1 MSDEDVVATVWH
13 ALLNR
18 LASDARV
25 TKQALGFLSLID
37 PVAVVGQ
44 NLYVDV
50 PNDVTKN
57 MIETRIMPLIAEY
70 LESHPDDGQPNQL
83 ILRVNPELEGSRVVE
98 HSPVTVAAT
107 SINAPGATAG
117 GPAANSLNFSAAS
130 NVSQSP
136 VAQNPVAQTSATP
149 AHSLNEL
156 PSFLSGSG
164 ALDVRNHE
172 TRLNPKYTFDTF
184 VIGGSN
190 RFAHAA
196 SFAVAEDPARSYNP
210 LFIYGASGL
219 GKTHLLHAIG
229 HYTIALHPRRKVR
242 YVSSEEFTNEFI
254 SSIQSNKAADFQAS
268 YRDIDVLLIDDIQ
281 FLQRAEQTQ
290 EAFFQIFNTLYN
302 NNKQVVITSDK
313 PPKDLGGFEERMVS
327 RFAWGLMTDI
337 QAPELETR
345 IAILRKK
352 ADNENIKVPDEIID
366 YMAQRVSSNIRE
378 LEGTLIRV
386 IAYANL
392 NRQPVTM
399 QLVQTMLRDIVPVGE
414 ERTTTTSEIMN
425 VVANF
430 YGITVDDLCSQSRVH
445 AIAQARQIAMYLVRE
460 LTSQSLPTIG
470 TIFGNRDHS
479 TVLYACRKVKED
491 LNRKRE
497 IYTHV
502 TELLARIKS
511 Q

>member
-1 MSDEDVVATVWH
+1 MSEEDAVAGLWDT
-13 ALLNR
+13 LLNR

-37 PVAVVGQ
+37 PVAVLGQ

-50 PNDVTKN
+50 PNDITKH
-57 MIETRIMPLIAEY
+57 MIETRIMPLITEY
-70 LESHPDDGQPNQL
+70 MAVDAAPGAPTQL
-83 ILRVNPELEGSRVVE
+83 VLRVNPDLEDAKVVDPTPI
-98 HSPVTVAAT
+98 SVAA
-107 SINAPGATAG
+107 GTAG
-117 GPAANSLNFSAAS
+117 
-130 NVSQSP
+130 
-136 VAQNPVAQTSATP
+136 QNHTDQGGYSDQTSGGEQ
-149 AHSLNEL
+149 SGFGSEL
-156 PSFLSGSG
+156 PSFLSGG
-164 ALDVRNHE
+164 ALDVRNQE
-172 TRLNPKYTFDTF
+172 TRLNPKYTFDSF
-184 VIGGSN
+184 VIGESN
-190 RFAHAA
+190 RFPHAA
-196 SFAVAEDPARSYNP
+196 AFAVAEDPARSYNP
-210 LFIYGASGL
+210 LFIYGPSGL

-229 HYTIALHPRRKVR
+229 HYTIALHPRRKIR

-254 SSIQSNKAADFQAS
+254 SSIQSNKAQEFQAS
-268 YRDIDVLLIDDIQ
+268 YRDVDLLLIDDIQ

-302 NNKQVVITSDK
+302 NNEQVVITSDK
-313 PPKDLGGFEERMVS
+313 PPKELGGFEERMLS

-337 QAPELETR
+337 QAPALETR

-352 ADNENIKVPDEIID
+352 ADNENFKVPDEIID

-386 IAYANL
+386 IAYADL

-399 QLVQTMLRDIVPVGE
+399 QLVQTILRDLVPVGE
-414 ERTTTTSEIMN
+414 EKTTTTSEIMN
-425 VVANF
+425 EVAHF
-430 YGITVDDLCSQSRVH
+430 YRITVDDLCGQSRIH

-470 TIFGNRDHS
+470 TIFGNRDHT
-479 TVLYACRKVKED
+479 TVLYACKKVRDD

-502 TELLARIKS
+502 TELLARIKN

>member
-1 MSDEDVVATVWH
+1 MSEEDVVATTWQT
-13 ALLNR
+13 LLDR
-18 LASDARV
+18 LGTDSRV
-25 TKQALGFLSLID
+25 TRQALAFLSLIE
-37 PVAVVGQ
+37 PVAIMG
-44 NLYVDV
+44 NNFYADV
-50 PNDVTKN
+50 PNEVTKG
-57 MIETRIMPLIAEY
+57 MIESRFMSLINEYMASNPNGEAPTQLVLRINKD
-70 LESHPDDGQPNQL
+70 LE
-83 ILRVNPELEGSRVVE
+83 VE
-98 HSPVTVAAT
+98 H
-107 SINAPGATAG
+107 
-117 GPAANSLNFSAAS
+117 PAEPAQVSYSSGLGDISAAS
-130 NVSQSP
+130 TTES
-136 VAQNPVAQTSATP
+136 TESA
-149 AHSLNEL
+149 AEI
-156 PSFLSGSG
+156 PSFLSGG

-196 SFAVAEDPARSYNP
+196 AFAVAEDPARSYNP
-210 LFIYGASGL
+210 LFIYGGSGL

-229 HYTIALHPRRKVR
+229 HYTIALHPRRKIR

-254 SSIQSNKAADFQAS
+254 SSIQSNRASEFQAS
-268 YRDIDVLLIDDIQ
+268 YRDVDLLLIDDIQ

-313 PPKDLGGFEERMVS
+313 PPKDLGGFEERMLS

-352 ADNENIKVPDEIID
+352 ADNENFKVPDEIID

-399 QLVQTMLRDIVPVGE
+399 QLVQTILRDIVPVGE

-425 VVANF
+425 EVAHF
-430 YGITVDDLCSQSRVH
+430 YRISVDDLCGQSRIH

-460 LTSQSLPTIG
+460 MTSQSLPTIG
-470 TIFGNRDHS
+470 TIFGGRDHT
-479 TVLYACRKVKED
+479 TVLYACRKIKED
-491 LNRKRE
+491 LPRKRE

-502 TELLARIKS
+502 TELITRIKANDNN
-511 Q
+511 

>member
-1 MSDEDVVATVWH
+1 MSDESQIASSWH
-13 ALLNR
+13 SLLNR
-18 LASDARV
+18 LASDSRV
-25 TKQALGFLSLID
+25 TKQALGFLSLVD
-37 PVAVVGQ
+37 PVALLGQ

-50 PNDVTKN
+50 PNDVTKSY
-57 MIETRIMPLIAEY
+57 IEMRLMPLITEY
-70 LESHPDDGQPNQL
+70 MQSNIEADAPNQL
-83 ILRVNPELEGSRVVE
+83 VIRINPDLETNEVDPNPTSV
-98 HSPVTVAAT
+98 SLAA
-107 SINAPGATAG
+107 P
-117 GPAANSLNFSAAS
+117 
-130 NVSQSP
+130 VSQE
-136 VAQNPVAQTSATP
+136 TP
-149 AHSLNEL
+149 AYSPEV
-156 PSFLSGSG
+156 PAYLSGG
-164 ALDVRNHE
+164 ALDVRNQE
-172 TRLNPKYTFDTF
+172 TRLNPKYTFNTF

-196 SFAVAEDPARSYNP
+196 AFAVAEDPGRSYNP

-229 HYTIALHPRRKVR
+229 EYTIALHPRRKVR

-254 SSIQSNKAADFQAS
+254 SSIQSNKTADFQAS
-268 YRDIDVLLIDDIQ
+268 YRDVDMLLIDDIQ

-313 PPKDLGGFEERMVS
+313 PPVELGGFEERMLS

-337 QAPELETR
+337 HAPELETR

-352 ADNENIKVPDEIID
+352 ADNENFKVPDEIID
-366 YMAQRVSSNIRE
+366 YMAQRVSSNVRE
-378 LEGTLIRV
+378 LEGTLIRL

-399 QLVQTMLRDIVPVGE
+399 QLVQTILRDIVPVGE

-425 VVANF
+425 EVAHF
-430 YGITVDDLCSQSRVH
+430 YRITVDDLCSQSRVH

-470 TIFGNRDHS
+470 TLFGNRDHT

-502 TELLARIKS
+502 TEILARIKN